1 MEIQHNMTLIY
12 NIYLRHT
19 NLQERRCE
27 EKGQKRKK
35 KKNINQS
42 KTIVE
47 KENSQSCNSG
57 SFKVEDGGENL
68 GSIDN

>member
-1 MEIQHNMTLIY
+1 VKKRDKNEK
-12 NIYLRHT
+12 NI
-19 NLQERRCE
+19 
-27 EKGQKRKK
+27 
-35 KKNINQS
+35 INQS